1 MHALQ
6 KRLDPVALPFLA
18 GLHFALLQTSYF
30 LLLEAHLSSQSLS
43 YFVTLFFWL
52 LGLLVGLNLGAD
64 RWFSGL
70 LGAGVLGYYVTF
82 ALARALPFHGALY
95 PVAAASSVI
104 SGLLP
109 GFFFRFAAR
118 RWAEVRGPLFHENN
132 GFLLG
137 LVLALRG
144 AIHFGGHLLAFGPL
158 LGAALVL
165 AAKAAEGRGEERHAR
180 SAG

>member
-1 MHALQ
+1 VLS
-6 KRLDPVALPFLA
+6 FIA

-52 LGLLVGLNLGAD
+52 TGLLLGLFVGAD
-64 RWFSGL
+64 RWFSPL
-70 LGAGVLGYYVTF
+70 LGVGILGYYVTF
-82 ALARALPFHGALY
+82 ALTRWIPFHGALY
-95 PVAAASSVI
+95 AVAAIASVI

-118 RWAEVRGPLFHENN
+118 RWVGVRSALFHENN

-137 LVLALRG
+137 LFVCLRG
-144 AIHFGGHLLAFGPL
+144 AIHFGGLLVALGPL
-158 LGAALVL
+158 LCGAALGL
-165 AAKAAEGRGEERHAR
+165 ALWAF
-180 SAG
+180 SAGRDEGERLSGNASGML